1 MEQKPVTSED
11 IRIQIEKKFPSYDGH
26 YVVVHEVG
34 NGTGYKSNRRLDT
47 VVIDTWPSEG
57 LTIHGIEIKI
67 SKDDLKNEFI
77 NTEKHNIFYPNLDY
91 FSLACPASI
100 LDKSIKEI
108 IPANWGI
115 YSYYPERESKQFVVT
130 RRPLMLHDEKL
141 REFNI
146 DFAVALL
153 RKACLTS
160 NTRAELNEKYHEGY
174 RKGLKEGQARGISD
188 YEKERYE
195 KLEKENEKYRKLFS
209 KIKFFYDGDL
219 DKAVEFLEAYR
230 KVYSSSDKKD
240 LETLVKVLP
249 TFIKLLPKSRW

>member
-1 MEQKPVTSED
+1 MKQKPVTSED
-11 IRIQIEKKFPSYDGH
+11 IRIQIEKKFTSHDGH

-67 SKDDLKNEFI
+67 SKDDLKNEFV

-91 FSLACPASI
+91 FSLACPAS
-100 LDKSIKEI
+100 
-108 IPANWGI
+108 I

-219 DKAVEFLEAYR
+219 DKALEFLEAYR